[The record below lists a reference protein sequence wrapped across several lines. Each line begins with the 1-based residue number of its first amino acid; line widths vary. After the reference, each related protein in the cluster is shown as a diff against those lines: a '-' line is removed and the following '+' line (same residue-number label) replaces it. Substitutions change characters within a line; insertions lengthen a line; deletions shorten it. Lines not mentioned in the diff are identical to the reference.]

1 MYGACLHSES
11 PLELRFSE
19 KKKFFIVN
27 RLAFTNYTTCN
38 YFVKISEER
47 SLRKSK
53 EEGKRYAELDSASNK
68 IDELPDSE
76 RLQGDRK
83 SFVWERWKKIC
94 KNILTK
100 VNRI

>member
-1 MYGACLHSES
+1 
-11 PLELRFSE
+11 
-19 KKKFFIVN
+19 VN
-27 RLAFTNYTTCN
+27 TLDFKNHTTWN

-47 SLRKSK
+47 SLRKS
-53 EEGKRYAELDSASNK
+53 EEEEKRYAELDSASNK

-76 RLQGDRK
+76 RVQGDRK